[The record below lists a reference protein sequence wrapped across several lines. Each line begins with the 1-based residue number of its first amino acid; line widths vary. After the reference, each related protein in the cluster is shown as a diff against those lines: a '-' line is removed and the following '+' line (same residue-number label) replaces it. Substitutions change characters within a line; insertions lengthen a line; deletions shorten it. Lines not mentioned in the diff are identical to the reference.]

1 MLKIIKTER
10 EREGRGS
17 KYINKKNQKNHS
29 NGYFFFNRKA
39 PTHLK
44 ENMKLK

>member
-17 KYINKKNQKNHS
+17 KYINKKIKKIIQMVI
-29 NGYFFFNRKA
+29 FFLTGK
-39 PTHLK
+39 HQHI
-44 ENMKLK
+44 